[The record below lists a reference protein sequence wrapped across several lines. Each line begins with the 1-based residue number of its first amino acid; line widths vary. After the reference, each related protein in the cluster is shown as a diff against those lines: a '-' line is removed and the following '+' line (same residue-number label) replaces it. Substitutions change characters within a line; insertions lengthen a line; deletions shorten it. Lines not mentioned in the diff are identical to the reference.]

1 MKRKVWL
8 IPVLTLA
15 MLLAGCKQHDATAAS
30 SSSKAKT
37 VITSKQ
43 YTTTQLQK
51 RYTTIVDAVVKPLNL
66 ASYSQP
72 PAKIKQ
78 AADAGIH
85 TVEQVKLQLAS
96 NTSQPAATKAI
107 QQLATAA
114 TTMLTAINGTDQKAY
129 NADAK
134 TFMTQTSNIAKTYF
148 NGNMPLSLTTYSQ
161 RMANRTTTTSST
173 N

>member
-1 MKRKVWL
+1 MKQKVWL

-15 MLLAGCKQHDATAAS
+15 MLLAGCKQQDSTAAS

-43 YTTTQLQK
+43 YTTPQLQK
-51 RYTTIVDAVVKPLNL
+51 RYATIVDAVVKPLNM

-72 PAKIKQ
+72 AAKIKQ
-78 AADAGIH
+78 AAETSQHKIAQI
-85 TVEQVKLQLAS
+85 KLQLAS
-96 NTSQPAATKAI
+96 NTSQPEATKAL

-114 TTMLTAINGTDQKAY
+114 TAMLSAMNGTDQQAY

-134 TFMTQTSNIAKTYF
+134 TFMNQTSNIAKTYF
-148 NGNMPLSLTTYSQ
+148 NGDMPQALTTYSQ
-161 RMANRTTTTSST
+161 RMANRPSATSSR